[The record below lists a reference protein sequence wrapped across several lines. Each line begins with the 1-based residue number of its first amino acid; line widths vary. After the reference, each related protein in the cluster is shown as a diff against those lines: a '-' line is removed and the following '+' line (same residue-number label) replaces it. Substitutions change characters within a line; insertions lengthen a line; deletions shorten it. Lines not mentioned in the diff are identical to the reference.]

1 MKFFKL
7 IICILFFSPCLVLGQ
22 WVSILE
28 LPDGNPPQAFADN
41 GNGRLYL
48 ANIGQGN
55 RVYST
60 VNNGLNWSFSNTG
73 ITSNLIYD
81 ISTQDSFVFISTYNG
96 IFRSTNFG
104 NTFSKLVNDIDSTGS
119 KAIIFDG
126 NNIFAGAGAGSG
138 LGIYKSTNLGNNW
151 VLKNNGLPQYP
162 WVISLAYFG
171 NSIYL
176 GIEGYP
182 GRGIFKSTNSGDNW
196 ININNEIP
204 PTSPYSIYT
213 YSNLVLVGTA
223 MGVYISTNSGNNWR
237 LIPEVP
243 GNIGLFGL
251 ASIGTQNI
259 FISAWEYG
267 VYVSTNGG
275 LNWVIKNEGLYPDLR
290 LTSLYTLNGYVYV
303 GTNSY
308 QYYPNIFRRPVSELV
323 PVIENNSILP
333 KDYKLFQNYPNPFN
347 PTTTIKYLINQKGFI
362 NLSLYNINGE
372 IVKELINK
380 EQTPDSYEIN
390 CTFNNQSSGIYYYVL
405 KINDVAVDAKKMV
418 YLK

>member
-1 MKFFKL
+1 
-7 IICILFFSPCLVLGQ
+7 
-22 WVSILE
+22 
-28 LPDGNPPQAFADN
+28 
-41 GNGRLYL
+41 
-48 ANIGQGN
+48 
-55 RVYST
+55 
-60 VNNGLNWSFSNTG
+60 
-73 ITSNLIYD
+73 
-81 ISTQDSFVFISTYNG
+81 
-96 IFRSTNFG
+96 
-104 NTFSKLVNDIDSTGS
+104 
-119 KAIIFDG
+119 
-126 NNIFAGAGAGSG
+126 
-138 LGIYKSTNLGNNW
+138 
-151 VLKNNGLPQYP
+151 
-162 WVISLAYFG
+162 
-171 NSIYL
+171 
-176 GIEGYP
+176 
-182 GRGIFKSTNSGDNW
+182 
-196 ININNEIP
+196 
-204 PTSPYSIYT
+204 
-213 YSNLVLVGTA
+213 